1 MSPGQTS
8 FGALS
13 LLQSWVRSM
22 YDCVSYRIDSGYN
35 VAYFSIVA
43 ATPADTMH
51 LLYLGKYDMHCI
63 AMRYCGRQFAFTC
76 RHLQV
81 DNQDYQT
88 VLYHDGCDET

>member
-8 FGALS
+8 CGALS

-22 YDCVSYRIDSGYN
+22 YDCVSYRIDSRYN

-51 LLYLGKYDMHCI
+51 LLYLG
-63 AMRYCGRQFAFTC
+63 
-76 RHLQV
+76 
-81 DNQDYQT
+81 
-88 VLYHDGCDET
+88 DEILRSTICFYM

>member
-22 YDCVSYRIDSGYN
+22 YDCVSYRIDSRYN

-51 LLYLGKYDMHCI
+51 LLYLGKYDMHCDAI
-63 AMRYCGRQFAFTC
+63 LRSAICFYM
-76 RHLQV
+76 
-81 DNQDYQT
+81 
-88 VLYHDGCDET
+88 